1 MAPQGVK
8 VRRPDQIRVSHEP
21 LTQASPV
28 VQGVPQAPQ
37 LACGSISST
46 SSMRGSSNT
55 NSRWLAMANPEL
67 AALLTEKIGD
77 GWQADLDRLDPGVR
91 RLINPHVYH
100 VSLTTELWQL
110 KRRLVAETREA
121 D

>member
-1 MAPQGVK
+1 MRATDLPRFLRG
-8 VRRPDQIRVSHEP
+8 RRLREPESMQAIRE
-21 LTQASPV
+21 
-28 VQGVPQAPQ
+28 
-37 LACGSISST
+37 
-46 SSMRGSSNT
+46 R
-55 NSRWLAMANPEL
+55 R
-67 AALLTEKIGD
+67 
-77 GWQADLDRLDPGVR
+77 QADLDRLDPGVR